1 MDEQI
6 YRFSGQ
12 IKQSINKILGL
23 LEEKDRKINELT
35 KEVERLKKIEEDQ
48 KKVIEQLQENEFL
61 SSFGGLKDIS
71 SDKKQ
76 EFLQEI
82 EELIR
87 AINEISKKIVS
98 KK

>member
-23 LEEKDRKINELT
+23 LEEKDKKISQLT
-35 KEVERLKKIEEDQ
+35 REVERLKKTEEDQ
-48 KKVIEQLQENEFL
+48 KKIIEQLQENEFL
-61 SSFGGLKDIS
+61 SSFGGLKNIS

-82 EELIR
+82 DELIR